1 MKKTFNINVAGF
13 PFIIDDDAYTL
24 LDNYL
29 QTIENAFAGN
39 DETREL
45 ANDIES
51 RVAELLMERTST
63 NSPIVS
69 VADVEEVIS
78 RVGQPEEI
86 MEEDETISIKTP
98 GGDNAAKEDA
108 KNAATPPPYIP
119 PVTPIKKKLFRDPQ
133 NTMIGGVC
141 SGLAWYLNM
150 DPTIVRLLTVLITMI
165 SMFSGA
171 IAYLILMLV
180 VPEAKTPLERMQM
193 MGEEPTVKNIGK
205 TVTDNFRDDNTSASP
220 QKTAQPSSFAAT
232 TTTVL
237 GILANILLMIGLVI
251 AVIVL
256 ISMAIGLIGC
266 LFALIVFGTSWGGT
280 LIGENTPC
288 RFEAA
293 GTIPVYGVLCGI
305 GGILALGIPL
315 YVLVR
320 RGFRKD
326 KAHLTPGVRNTLI
339 ALCALG
345 FIMAAVSTGRIIN
358 LQSQQE
364 EERWLRQEH
373 TIEHD
378 HMDYEEQYP
387 DDVSG
392 SCTNASDTIV
402 SDTITTDARQDI
414 QTKTDSIM

>member
-150 DPTIVRLLTVLITMI
+150 DPTIVRLLTVLITMV

-320 RGFRKD
+320 RGFKKD

-378 HMDYEEQYP
+378 HMDSEEQYP

>member
-205 TVTDNFRDDNTSASP
+205 TVTDNFRYDNTSASP

-320 RGFRKD
+320 RGFKKD

>member
-150 DPTIVRLLTVLITMI
+150 DPTIVRLLTVLITMV

-256 ISMAIGLIGC
+256 ISMVIGLIGC
-266 LFALIVFGTSWGGT
+266 LFALIMFGTSWGGT

-320 RGFRKD
+320 RGFKKD

>member
-256 ISMAIGLIGC
+256 ISMVIGLIGC
-266 LFALIVFGTSWGGT
+266 LFALIMFGTSWGGT

-320 RGFRKD
+320 RGFKKD

>member
-150 DPTIVRLLTVLITMI
+150 DPTIVRLLTVLITMV

-180 VPEAKTPLERMQM
+180 VPEAKTPLERMQR

-320 RGFRKD
+320 RGFKKD

>member
-320 RGFRKD
+320 RGFKKD

>member
-150 DPTIVRLLTVLITMI
+150 DPTIVRLLTVLITMV

-256 ISMAIGLIGC
+256 ISMVIGLIGC
-266 LFALIVFGTSWGGT
+266 LFALIMFGTSWGGT
-280 LIGENTPC
+280 LIGENTPGW
-288 RFEAA
+288 FEAA

-392 SCTNASDTIV
+392 SCTNSSDTIV

>member
-150 DPTIVRLLTVLITMI
+150 DPTIVRLLTVLITMV

-320 RGFRKD
+320 RGFKKD

-387 DDVSG
+387 DDISG

>member
-150 DPTIVRLLTVLITMI
+150 DPTIVRLLTVLITMV

-320 RGFRKD
+320 RCFKKD

>member
-150 DPTIVRLLTVLITMI
+150 DPTIVRLLTVLITMV

-320 RGFRKD
+320 RGFKKD

-358 LQSQQE
+358 LQSQ
-364 EERWLRQEH
+364 
-373 TIEHD
+373 
-378 HMDYEEQYP
+378 
-387 DDVSG
+387 
-392 SCTNASDTIV
+392 
-402 SDTITTDARQDI
+402 
-414 QTKTDSIM
+414 

>member
-1 MKKTFNINVAGF
+1 
-13 PFIIDDDAYTL
+13 
-24 LDNYL
+24 
-29 QTIENAFAGN
+29 
-39 DETREL
+39 
-45 ANDIES
+45 
-51 RVAELLMERTST
+51 
-63 NSPIVS
+63 
-69 VADVEEVIS
+69 
-78 RVGQPEEI
+78 
-86 MEEDETISIKTP
+86 
-98 GGDNAAKEDA
+98 
-108 KNAATPPPYIP
+108 
-119 PVTPIKKKLFRDPQ
+119 
-133 NTMIGGVC
+133 
-141 SGLAWYLNM
+141 
-150 DPTIVRLLTVLITMI
+150 
-165 SMFSGA
+165 
-171 IAYLILMLV
+171 
-180 VPEAKTPLERMQM
+180 M

-256 ISMAIGLIGC
+256 ISMVIGLIGC
-266 LFALIVFGTSWGGT
+266 LFALIMFGTSWGGT
-280 LIGENTPC
+280 LIGENTPGW
-288 RFEAA
+288 FEAA

>member
-108 KNAATPPPYIP
+108 KNAVTPPPYIP

-150 DPTIVRLLTVLITMI
+150 DPTIVRLLTVLITMV

-320 RGFRKD
+320 RGFKKD

>member
-256 ISMAIGLIGC
+256 ISMVIGLIGC

-320 RGFRKD
+320 RGFKKD

>member
-320 RGFRKD
+320 RGFKKD
-326 KAHLTPGVRNTLI
+326 KAHLTPAVRNTLI

-378 HMDYEEQYP
+378 HMDYEAI
-387 DDVSG
+387 S
-392 SCTNASDTIV
+392 
-402 SDTITTDARQDI
+402 
-414 QTKTDSIM
+414 

>member
-51 RVAELLMERTST
+51 RVAELLLERTST
-63 NSPIVS
+63 NSPIVT

-98 GGDNAAKEDA
+98 GGDNAAKDDA

-150 DPTIVRLLTVLITMI
+150 DPTIVRLLTVLITMV

-266 LFALIVFGTSWGGT
+266 LFALIMFGTSWGGT
-280 LIGENTPC
+280 LIGENTPGW
-288 RFEAA
+288 FEAA

-320 RGFRKD
+320 RGFKKD

-339 ALCALG
+339 TLCALG

-378 HMDYEEQYP
+378 RMDYEEQYP
-387 DDVSG
+387 DDVSE

>member
-150 DPTIVRLLTVLITMI
+150 DPTIVRLLTVLITMV

-205 TVTDNFRDDNTSASP
+205 TLTDNFRDDNTSASP

-256 ISMAIGLIGC
+256 ISMVIGLIGC
-266 LFALIVFGTSWGGT
+266 LFALIMFGTSWGGT

-320 RGFRKD
+320 RGFKKD

>member
-150 DPTIVRLLTVLITMI
+150 DPTIVRLLTVLITMV

-180 VPEAKTPLERMQM
+180 VPEAKTPLERMQ
-193 MGEEPTVKNIGK
+193 
-205 TVTDNFRDDNTSASP
+205 
-220 QKTAQPSSFAAT
+220 
-232 TTTVL
+232 
-237 GILANILLMIGLVI
+237 
-251 AVIVL
+251 
-256 ISMAIGLIGC
+256 
-266 LFALIVFGTSWGGT
+266 
-280 LIGENTPC
+280 
-288 RFEAA
+288 
-293 GTIPVYGVLCGI
+293 
-305 GGILALGIPL
+305 
-315 YVLVR
+315 
-320 RGFRKD
+320 
-326 KAHLTPGVRNTLI
+326 
-339 ALCALG
+339 
-345 FIMAAVSTGRIIN
+345 
-358 LQSQQE
+358 
-364 EERWLRQEH
+364 
-373 TIEHD
+373 
-378 HMDYEEQYP
+378 
-387 DDVSG
+387 
-392 SCTNASDTIV
+392 
-402 SDTITTDARQDI
+402 
-414 QTKTDSIM
+414 

>member
-150 DPTIVRLLTVLITMI
+150 DPTIVRLLTVLITMV

-256 ISMAIGLIGC
+256 ISMVIGLIGC

-280 LIGENTPC
+280 LIGENTPSW
-288 RFEAA
+288 FEAA

-320 RGFRKD
+320 RGFKKD

>member
-320 RGFRKD
+320 RGFKKD

-345 FIMAAVSTGRIIN
+345 FIMAAVSTGRIIY

>member
-150 DPTIVRLLTVLITMI
+150 DPTIVRLLTVLITMV

-256 ISMAIGLIGC
+256 ISMVIGLIGC

-320 RGFRKD
+320 RGFKKD

>member
-150 DPTIVRLLTVLITMI
+150 DPTIVRLLTVLITMV

-256 ISMAIGLIGC
+256 ISMVIGLIGC
-266 LFALIVFGTSWGGT
+266 LFALIMFGTSWGGT

>member
-150 DPTIVRLLTVLITMI
+150 DPTIVRLLTVLITMV

-237 GILANILLMIGLVI
+237 GILANILLTL
-251 AVIVL
+251 
-256 ISMAIGLIGC
+256 S
-266 LFALIVFGTSWGGT
+266 GT
-280 LIGENTPC
+280 C
-288 RFEAA
+288 
-293 GTIPVYGVLCGI
+293 IP
-305 GGILALGIPL
+305 
-315 YVLVR
+315 
-320 RGFRKD
+320 
-326 KAHLTPGVRNTLI
+326 
-339 ALCALG
+339 
-345 FIMAAVSTGRIIN
+345 
-358 LQSQQE
+358 
-364 EERWLRQEH
+364 
-373 TIEHD
+373 
-378 HMDYEEQYP
+378 
-387 DDVSG
+387 
-392 SCTNASDTIV
+392 
-402 SDTITTDARQDI
+402 
-414 QTKTDSIM
+414 

>member
-51 RVAELLMERTST
+51 RVAELLLERTST
-63 NSPIVS
+63 NSPIVT

-150 DPTIVRLLTVLITMI
+150 DPTIVRLLTVLITMV

-320 RGFRKD
+320 RGFKKD

>member
-150 DPTIVRLLTVLITMI
+150 DPTIVRLLTVLITMV

-320 RGFRKD
+320 RGFKKD

>member
-150 DPTIVRLLTVLITMI
+150 DPTIVRLLTVLITMV

-237 GILANILLMIGLVI
+237 GILANILIMIGLVI

-320 RGFRKD
+320 RGFKKD